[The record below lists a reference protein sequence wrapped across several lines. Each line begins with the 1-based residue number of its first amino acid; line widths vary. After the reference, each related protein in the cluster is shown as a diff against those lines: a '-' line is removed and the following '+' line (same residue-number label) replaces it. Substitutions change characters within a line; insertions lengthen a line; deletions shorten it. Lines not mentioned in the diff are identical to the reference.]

1 MNYQKKER
9 TYLYCIIIISFLLLL
24 PMFKIGFYSHPSFDD
39 FGYSATTYHVF
50 NETHSI
56 PLTIKEAFENSIEM
70 STKWQGLYT
79 SAFIQSLQPA
89 IFGVKYYVFTSL
101 IVITSIW
108 ASTFILAYYVL
119 GVRFRWDKLKSISLA
134 CVICT
139 VMTQFLPSAVEGIYW
154 HNGAMSY
161 TLHYSTI
168 ILMLT
173 LFFSFPSNCGKPLFV
188 LKVFIALVLSFL
200 ISGGNYVSMLE
211 SLIVQVGFLAIV
223 MIKKKKRSV
232 IGCSICLLS
241 GLIGALLNVSA
252 PGVQVRQNEYQG
264 MSPIRTIVEAVIQ
277 GTEIIGG
284 YWNGTIIFFVI
295 ISLPLLYSL
304 AKTVKDNTNM
314 KFSYPAIVAFIGH
327 MLLCAMLAPPLYAM
341 GSVGEGRLLNMVY
354 LSSIIILFFDVFYVI
369 GYILVR
375 IDETGA
381 SVDFGNIFS
390 GAKNNIILKVITCV
404 ATAVILVCCLLQSWA
419 FTATVSICSGEAAAY
434 EGEMYFRHNLLM
446 EADEEVVLP
455 VIRTKP
461 EMLYHGDI
469 ADGPDTW
476 PNTDLEK
483 YYDVDRVYL
492 ETYFTSENK

>member
-9 TYLYCIIIISFLLLL
+9 IYLYCIIIISFLLLL
-24 PMFKIGFYSHPSFDD
+24 PMLRIGFYSHPSFDD
-39 FGYSATTYHVF
+39 FGYSATTYHVY

-56 PLTIKEAFENSIEM
+56 PLTIKEAFDNSIKM
-70 STKWQGLYT
+70 TSSWQGLYT
-79 SAFIQSLQPA
+79 AAFVQSLQPA
-89 IFGVKYYVFTSL
+89 IFGVKYYAFTS
-101 IVITSIW
+101 IISIATIW
-108 ASTFILAYYVL
+108 IPVFLFFYYTLCVRLKWNKLQTF
-119 GVRFRWDKLKSISLA
+119 SLA
-134 CVICT
+134 SIICT
-139 VMTQFLPSAVEGIYW
+139 VMTQFLPSAVEGLYW
-154 HNGAMSY
+154 FNGAMNY
-161 TLHYSTI
+161 TLFWGMLIVLMTI
-168 ILMLT
+168 Y
-173 LFFSFPSNCGKPLFV
+173 FSFDTNKSKV
-188 LKVFIALVLSFL
+188 IWSLKVTIASILAFL
-200 ISGGNYVSMLE
+200 ISGGNYVPAFE
-211 SLIVQVGFLAIV
+211 ALIVEFIFIVVLITIRNRKSMVGVGISFLFGLFGFFLSATSPGVAVRQSDNQGMNPVRAIIEAIV
-223 MIKKKKRSV
+223 
-232 IGCSICLLS
+232 
-241 GLIGALLNVSA
+241 
-252 PGVQVRQNEYQG
+252 
-264 MSPIRTIVEAVIQ
+264 Q
-277 GTEIIGG
+277 GTEIISG
-284 YWNGTIIFFVI
+284 YWNGIALFFVL

-304 AKTVKDNTNM
+304 AKTVKDNTKM
-314 KFSYPAIVAFIGH
+314 KFSNPAIVTLIGH
-327 MLLCAMLAPPLYAM
+327 MLLCAMLTPPLYAM
-341 GSVGEGRLLNMVY
+341 GSVGEGRLLNVVY

-419 FTATVSICSGEAAAY
+419 FTATVSICSGEAKAY

-492 ETYFTSENK
+492 ETYFTSDK

>member
-9 TYLYCIIIISFLLLL
+9 IYLYCIIIISFLLLL

-39 FGYSATTYHVF
+39 FGYSATTYHVY

-56 PLTIKEAFENSIEM
+56 PLTIKEAFDNSIKM
-70 STKWQGLYT
+70 TSSWQGLYT
-79 SAFIQSLQPA
+79 AAFVQALQPA
-89 IFGVKYYVFTSL
+89 IFGVRYYAFTS
-101 IVITSIW
+101 IISIATIW
-108 ASTFILAYYVL
+108 IPVFLFFYYTLCVRLKWNKLQTF
-119 GVRFRWDKLKSISLA
+119 SLA
-134 CVICT
+134 SIICT
-139 VMTQFLPSAVEGIYW
+139 VMTQFLPSAVEGLYW
-154 HNGAMSY
+154 FNGAMNY
-161 TLHYSTI
+161 TLFWGMLIVLMTI
-168 ILMLT
+168 Y
-173 LFFSFPSNCGKPLFV
+173 FSFDTNKSKV
-188 LKVFIALVLSFL
+188 IWSLKVTMASILAFL
-200 ISGGNYVSMLE
+200 ISGGNYVPAFE
-211 SLIVQVGFLAIV
+211 ALIVEFIFIVVLITIRNRKSMVGVGISFLFGLFGFFLSATSPGVAVRQSENQGMNPVRAIIEAIV
-223 MIKKKKRSV
+223 
-232 IGCSICLLS
+232 
-241 GLIGALLNVSA
+241 
-252 PGVQVRQNEYQG
+252 
-264 MSPIRTIVEAVIQ
+264 Q
-277 GTEIIGG
+277 GTEIISG
-284 YWNGTIIFFVI
+284 YWNGIALFFVL

-304 AKTVKDNTNM
+304 AKTVKDNTKM
-314 KFSYPAIVAFIGH
+314 KFSNPAIVTLIGH
-327 MLLCAMLAPPLYAM
+327 MLLCAMLTPPLYAM

-419 FTATVSICSGEAAAY
+419 FTATVSICSGEAQAY

-483 YYDVDRVYL
+483 YYGVDRVYL

>member
-9 TYLYCIIIISFLLLL
+9 IYLYCIIIISFLLLL
-24 PMFKIGFYSHPSFDD
+24 PMLRIGFYSHPSFDD
-39 FGYSATTYHVF
+39 FGYSATTYHVY

-56 PLTIKEAFENSIEM
+56 PLTIKEAFDNSIKM
-70 STKWQGLYT
+70 TSSWQGLYT
-79 SAFIQSLQPA
+79 AAFVQSLQPA
-89 IFGVKYYVFTSL
+89 IFGVKYYAFTS
-101 IVITSIW
+101 IISIATIW
-108 ASTFILAYYVL
+108 IPVFLFFYYTLCVRLKWNKLQTF
-119 GVRFRWDKLKSISLA
+119 SLA
-134 CVICT
+134 SIICT
-139 VMTQFLPSAVEGIYW
+139 VMTQFLPSAVEGLYW
-154 HNGAMSY
+154 FNGAMNY
-161 TLHYSTI
+161 TLFWGMLIVLMTI
-168 ILMLT
+168 Y
-173 LFFSFPSNCGKPLFV
+173 FSFDTNKSKV
-188 LKVFIALVLSFL
+188 IWSLKVTIASILAFL
-200 ISGGNYVSMLE
+200 ISGGNYVPAFE
-211 SLIVQVGFLAIV
+211 ALIVEFIFIVVLITIRNRKSMVGVGISFLFGLFGFFLSATSPGVAVRQSDNQGMNPVRAIIEAIV
-223 MIKKKKRSV
+223 
-232 IGCSICLLS
+232 
-241 GLIGALLNVSA
+241 
-252 PGVQVRQNEYQG
+252 
-264 MSPIRTIVEAVIQ
+264 Q
-277 GTEIIGG
+277 GTEIISG
-284 YWNGTIIFFVI
+284 YWNGIALFFVL

-304 AKTVKDNTNM
+304 AKTVKDNTKM
-314 KFSYPAIVAFIGH
+314 KFSNPAIVTLIGH
-327 MLLCAMLAPPLYAM
+327 MLLCAMLTPPLYAM

-419 FTATVSICSGEAAAY
+419 FTATVSICSGEAKAY

-492 ETYFTSENK
+492 ETYFTSDK

>member
-9 TYLYCIIIISFLLLL
+9 IYLYCIIIISFLLLL
-24 PMFKIGFYSHPSFDD
+24 PMFKIGFYSHPSFDG
-39 FGYSATTYHVF
+39 FGYSATTYHVY

-56 PLTIKEAFENSIEM
+56 PLTIKEAFDNSIKM
-70 STKWQGLYT
+70 TSSWQGLYT
-79 SAFIQSLQPA
+79 AAFVQALQPA
-89 IFGVKYYVFTSL
+89 IFGVRYYAFTS
-101 IVITSIW
+101 IISIATIW
-108 ASTFILAYYVL
+108 IPVFLFFYYTLCVRLKWNKLQTF
-119 GVRFRWDKLKSISLA
+119 SLA
-134 CVICT
+134 SIICT
-139 VMTQFLPSAVEGIYW
+139 VMTQFLPSAVEGLYW
-154 HNGAMSY
+154 FNGAMNY
-161 TLHYSTI
+161 TLFWGMLIVLMTI
-168 ILMLT
+168 Y
-173 LFFSFPSNCGKPLFV
+173 FSFDTNKSKV
-188 LKVFIALVLSFL
+188 IWSLKVTMASILAFL
-200 ISGGNYVSMLE
+200 ISGGNYVPAFE
-211 SLIVQVGFLAIV
+211 ALIVEFIFIVVLITIKKRKSMVGVGISFLFGLFGFFLSATSPGVAVRQSENQGMNPVRAIIEAIV
-223 MIKKKKRSV
+223 
-232 IGCSICLLS
+232 
-241 GLIGALLNVSA
+241 
-252 PGVQVRQNEYQG
+252 
-264 MSPIRTIVEAVIQ
+264 Q
-277 GTEIIGG
+277 GTEIISG
-284 YWNGTIIFFVI
+284 YWNGIALFFVL

-304 AKTVKDNTNM
+304 AKTVKDNTKM
-314 KFSYPAIVAFIGH
+314 KFSNPAIVTLIGH
-327 MLLCAMLAPPLYAM
+327 MLLCAMLTPPLYAM

-419 FTATVSICSGEAAAY
+419 FTATVSICSGEAKAY

-492 ETYFTSENK
+492 ETYFTSDK

>member
-9 TYLYCIIIISFLLLL
+9 IYLYCIIIISFLLLL

-39 FGYSATTYHVF
+39 FGYSATTYHVY

-56 PLTIKEAFENSIEM
+56 PLTIKEAFDNSIKM
-70 STKWQGLYT
+70 TSSWQGLYT
-79 SAFIQSLQPA
+79 AAFVQALQPA
-89 IFGVKYYVFTSL
+89 IFGVRYYAFTS
-101 IVITSIW
+101 IISIATIW
-108 ASTFILAYYVL
+108 IPVFLFFYYTLCVRLKWNKLQTF
-119 GVRFRWDKLKSISLA
+119 SLA
-134 CVICT
+134 SIICT
-139 VMTQFLPSAVEGIYW
+139 VMTQFLPSAVEGLYW
-154 HNGAMSY
+154 FNGAMNY
-161 TLHYSTI
+161 TLFWGMLIVLMTI
-168 ILMLT
+168 Y
-173 LFFSFPSNCGKPLFV
+173 FSFDTNKSKV
-188 LKVFIALVLSFL
+188 IWSLKVTMASILAFL
-200 ISGGNYVSMLE
+200 ISGGNYVPAFE
-211 SLIVQVGFLAIV
+211 ALIVEFIFIVVLITIRNRKSMVGVGISFLFGLFGFFLSATSPGVAVRQSENQGMNPVRAIIEAIV
-223 MIKKKKRSV
+223 
-232 IGCSICLLS
+232 
-241 GLIGALLNVSA
+241 
-252 PGVQVRQNEYQG
+252 
-264 MSPIRTIVEAVIQ
+264 Q
-277 GTEIIGG
+277 GTEIISG
-284 YWNGTIIFFVI
+284 YWNGIALFFVL

-304 AKTVKDNTNM
+304 AKTVKDNTKM
-314 KFSYPAIVAFIGH
+314 KFSNPAIVTLIGH
-327 MLLCAMLAPPLYAM
+327 MLLCAMLTPPLYAM
-341 GSVGEGRLLNMVY
+341 GSVGEGRLLNVVY

-419 FTATVSICSGEAAAY
+419 FTATVSICSGEAKAY

-492 ETYFTSENK
+492 ETYFTSDK

>member
-9 TYLYCIIIISFLLLL
+9 IYLYCIIIISFLLLL

-39 FGYSATTYHVF
+39 FGYSATTYHVY

-56 PLTIKEAFENSIEM
+56 PLTIKEAFDNSIKM
-70 STKWQGLYT
+70 TSSWQGLYT
-79 SAFIQSLQPA
+79 AAFVQALQPA
-89 IFGVKYYVFTSL
+89 IFGVRYYAFTS
-101 IVITSIW
+101 IISIATIW
-108 ASTFILAYYVL
+108 IPVFLFFYYTLCVRLKWNKLQTF
-119 GVRFRWDKLKSISLA
+119 SLA
-134 CVICT
+134 SIICT
-139 VMTQFLPSAVEGIYW
+139 VMTQFLPSAVEGLYW
-154 HNGAMSY
+154 FNGAMNY
-161 TLHYSTI
+161 TLFWGMLIVLMTI
-168 ILMLT
+168 Y
-173 LFFSFPSNCGKPLFV
+173 FSFDTNKSKV
-188 LKVFIALVLSFL
+188 IWSLKVTMASILAFL
-200 ISGGNYVSMLE
+200 ISGGNYVPAFE
-211 SLIVQVGFLAIV
+211 ALIVEFIFIVVLITIRNRKSMVGVGISFLFGLFGFFLSATSPGVAVRQSENQGMNPVRAIIEAIV
-223 MIKKKKRSV
+223 
-232 IGCSICLLS
+232 
-241 GLIGALLNVSA
+241 
-252 PGVQVRQNEYQG
+252 
-264 MSPIRTIVEAVIQ
+264 Q
-277 GTEIIGG
+277 GTEIISG
-284 YWNGTIIFFVI
+284 YWNGIALFFVL

-304 AKTVKDNTNM
+304 AKTVKDNTKM
-314 KFSYPAIVAFIGH
+314 KFSNPAIVTLIGH
-327 MLLCAMLAPPLYAM
+327 MLLCAMLTPPLYAM
-341 GSVGEGRLLNMVY
+341 GSVGGGRLLNVVY

-419 FTATVSICSGEAAAY
+419 FTATVSICSGEAKAY

-492 ETYFTSENK
+492 ETYFTSDK

>member
-9 TYLYCIIIISFLLLL
+9 IYLYCIIIISFLLLL
-24 PMFKIGFYSHPSFDD
+24 PMLRIGFYSHPSFDD
-39 FGYSATTYHVF
+39 FGYSATTYHVY

-56 PLTIKEAFENSIEM
+56 PLTIKEAFDNSIKM
-70 STKWQGLYT
+70 TSSWQGLYT
-79 SAFIQSLQPA
+79 AAFVQSLQPA
-89 IFGVKYYVFTSL
+89 IFGVKYYAFTS
-101 IVITSIW
+101 IISIATIW
-108 ASTFILAYYVL
+108 IPVFLFFYYTLCVRLKWNKLQTF
-119 GVRFRWDKLKSISLA
+119 SLA
-134 CVICT
+134 SIICT
-139 VMTQFLPSAVEGIYW
+139 VMTQFLPSAVEGLYW
-154 HNGAMSY
+154 FNGAMNY
-161 TLHYSTI
+161 TLFWGMLIVLMTI
-168 ILMLT
+168 Y
-173 LFFSFPSNCGKPLFV
+173 FSFDTNKSKV
-188 LKVFIALVLSFL
+188 IWSLKVTIASILAFL
-200 ISGGNYVSMLE
+200 ISGGNYVPAFE
-211 SLIVQVGFLAIV
+211 ALIVEFIFIVVLITIRNRKSMVGVGISFLFGLFGFFLSATSPGVAVRQSDNQGMNPVRAIIEAIV
-223 MIKKKKRSV
+223 
-232 IGCSICLLS
+232 
-241 GLIGALLNVSA
+241 
-252 PGVQVRQNEYQG
+252 
-264 MSPIRTIVEAVIQ
+264 Q
-277 GTEIIGG
+277 GTEIISG
-284 YWNGTIIFFVI
+284 YWNGIALFFVL

-304 AKTVKDNTNM
+304 AKTVKDNTKM
-314 KFSYPAIVAFIGH
+314 KFSNPAIVTLIGH
-327 MLLCAMLAPPLYAM
+327 MLLCAMLTPPLYAM

-492 ETYFTSENK
+492 ETYFTSDK

>member
-9 TYLYCIIIISFLLLL
+9 IYLYCIIIISFLLLL

-39 FGYSATTYHVF
+39 FGYSATTYHVY

-56 PLTIKEAFENSIEM
+56 PLTIKEAFDNSIKM
-70 STKWQGLYT
+70 TSSWQGLYT
-79 SAFIQSLQPA
+79 AAFVQALQPA
-89 IFGVKYYVFTSL
+89 IFGVRYYAFTS
-101 IVITSIW
+101 IISIATIW
-108 ASTFILAYYVL
+108 IPVFLFFYYTLCVRLKWNKLQTF
-119 GVRFRWDKLKSISLA
+119 SLA
-134 CVICT
+134 SIICT
-139 VMTQFLPSAVEGIYW
+139 VMTQFLPSAVEGLYW
-154 HNGAMSY
+154 FNGAMNY
-161 TLHYSTI
+161 TLFWGMLIVLMTI
-168 ILMLT
+168 Y
-173 LFFSFPSNCGKPLFV
+173 FSFDTNKSKV
-188 LKVFIALVLSFL
+188 IWSLKVTMASILAFL
-200 ISGGNYVSMLE
+200 ISGGNYVPAFE
-211 SLIVQVGFLAIV
+211 ALIVEFIFIVVLITIRNRKSMVGVGISFLFGLFGFFLSATSPGVAVRQSENQGMNPVRAIIEAIV
-223 MIKKKKRSV
+223 
-232 IGCSICLLS
+232 
-241 GLIGALLNVSA
+241 
-252 PGVQVRQNEYQG
+252 
-264 MSPIRTIVEAVIQ
+264 Q
-277 GTEIIGG
+277 GTEIISG
-284 YWNGTIIFFVI
+284 YWNGIALFFVL

-304 AKTVKDNTNM
+304 AKTVKDNTKM
-314 KFSYPAIVAFIGH
+314 KFSNPAIVTLIGH
-327 MLLCAMLAPPLYAM
+327 MLLCAMLTPPLYAM

-419 FTATVSICSGEAAAY
+419 FTATVSICSGEAQAY

-492 ETYFTSENK
+492 ETYFTSDK

>member
-9 TYLYCIIIISFLLLL
+9 IYLYCIIIISFLLLL
-24 PMFKIGFYSHPSFDD
+24 PMLRIGFYSHPSFDD
-39 FGYSATTYHVF
+39 FGYSATTYHVY

-56 PLTIKEAFENSIEM
+56 PLTIKEAFDNSIKM
-70 STKWQGLYT
+70 TSSWQGLYT
-79 SAFIQSLQPA
+79 AAFVQALQPA
-89 IFGVKYYVFTSL
+89 IFGVRYYAFTS
-101 IVITSIW
+101 IISIATIW
-108 ASTFILAYYVL
+108 IPVFLFFYYTLCVRLKWNKLQTF
-119 GVRFRWDKLKSISLA
+119 SLA
-134 CVICT
+134 SIICT
-139 VMTQFLPSAVEGIYW
+139 VMTQFLPSAVEGLYW
-154 HNGAMSY
+154 FNGAMNY
-161 TLHYSTI
+161 TLFWGMLIVLMTI
-168 ILMLT
+168 Y
-173 LFFSFPSNCGKPLFV
+173 FSFDTNKSKV
-188 LKVFIALVLSFL
+188 IWSLKVTMASILAFL
-200 ISGGNYVSMLE
+200 ISGGNYVPAFE
-211 SLIVQVGFLAIV
+211 ALIVEFIFIVVLITIRNRKSMVGVGISFLFGLFGFFLSATSPGVAVRQSENQGMNPVRAIIEAIV
-223 MIKKKKRSV
+223 
-232 IGCSICLLS
+232 
-241 GLIGALLNVSA
+241 
-252 PGVQVRQNEYQG
+252 
-264 MSPIRTIVEAVIQ
+264 Q
-277 GTEIIGG
+277 GTEIISG
-284 YWNGTIIFFVI
+284 YWNGIALFFVL

-304 AKTVKDNTNM
+304 AKTVKDNTKM
-314 KFSYPAIVAFIGH
+314 KFSNPAIVTLIGH
-327 MLLCAMLAPPLYAM
+327 MLLCAMLTPPLYAM

-419 FTATVSICSGEAAAY
+419 FTATVSICSGEAKAY

-492 ETYFTSENK
+492 ETYFTSDK

>member
-1 MNYQKKER
+1 MNSEKKKR
-9 TYLYCIIIISFLLLL
+9 AYLYCIVVISFLLLL
-24 PMFKIGFYSHPSFDD
+24 PMLKIGFYNHPTADD
-39 FGYSATTYHVF
+39 FGYSAGTYHVY
-50 NETHSI
+50 NETRSI
-56 PLTIKEAFENSIEM
+56 PLVIKEAFVDSIEM
-70 STKWQGLYT
+70 CSVWQGLYT
-79 SAFIQSLQPA
+79 AAFVQALQPA
-89 IFGVKYYVFTSL
+89 IFGVRYYAFTS
-101 IVITSIW
+101 IISIATIW
-108 ASTFILAYYVL
+108 IPVFLFFYYTLCVRLKWNKLQTF
-119 GVRFRWDKLKSISLA
+119 SLA
-134 CVICT
+134 SIICT
-139 VMTQFLPSAVEGIYW
+139 VMTQFLPSAVEGLYW
-154 HNGAMSY
+154 FNGAMNY
-161 TLHYSTI
+161 TLFWGMLIVLMTI
-168 ILMLT
+168 Y
-173 LFFSFPSNCGKPLFV
+173 FSFDTNKSKV
-188 LKVFIALVLSFL
+188 IWSLKVTIASILAFL
-200 ISGGNYVSMLE
+200 ISGGNYVPAFE
-211 SLIVQVGFLAIV
+211 ALIVEFIFIVVLITIRNRKSMVGVGISFLFGLFGFFLSATSPGVAVRQSENQGMNPVRAIIEAIV
-223 MIKKKKRSV
+223 
-232 IGCSICLLS
+232 
-241 GLIGALLNVSA
+241 
-252 PGVQVRQNEYQG
+252 
-264 MSPIRTIVEAVIQ
+264 Q
-277 GTEIIGG
+277 GTEIISG
-284 YWNGTIIFFVI
+284 YWNGIALFFVL

-304 AKTVKDNTNM
+304 AKTVKDNTKM
-314 KFSYPAIVAFIGH
+314 KFSNPAIVTLIGH
-327 MLLCAMLAPPLYAM
+327 MLLCAMLTPPLYAM

-419 FTATVSICSGEAAAY
+419 FTATVSICSGEAKAY

-492 ETYFTSENK
+492 ETYFTSDK

>member
-9 TYLYCIIIISFLLLL
+9 IYLYCIIIISFLLLL
-24 PMFKIGFYSHPSFDD
+24 PMLRIGFYSHPSFDD
-39 FGYSATTYHVF
+39 FGYSATTYHVY

-56 PLTIKEAFENSIEM
+56 PLTIKEAFDNSIKM
-70 STKWQGLYT
+70 TSSWQGLYT
-79 SAFIQSLQPA
+79 AAFVQSLQPA
-89 IFGVKYYVFTSL
+89 IFGVKYYAFTS
-101 IVITSIW
+101 IISIATIW
-108 ASTFILAYYVL
+108 IPVFLFFYYTLCVRLKWNKLQTF
-119 GVRFRWDKLKSISLA
+119 SLA
-134 CVICT
+134 SIICT
-139 VMTQFLPSAVEGIYW
+139 VMTQFLPSAVEGLYW
-154 HNGAMSY
+154 FNGAMNY
-161 TLHYSTI
+161 TLFWGMLIVLMTI
-168 ILMLT
+168 Y
-173 LFFSFPSNCGKPLFV
+173 FSFDTNKSKV
-188 LKVFIALVLSFL
+188 IWSLKVTIASILAFL
-200 ISGGNYVSMLE
+200 ISGGNYVPAFE
-211 SLIVQVGFLAIV
+211 ALIVEFIFIVVLITIRNRKSMVGVGISFLFGLFGFFLSATSPGVAVRQSDNQGMNPVRAIIEAIV
-223 MIKKKKRSV
+223 
-232 IGCSICLLS
+232 
-241 GLIGALLNVSA
+241 
-252 PGVQVRQNEYQG
+252 
-264 MSPIRTIVEAVIQ
+264 Q
-277 GTEIIGG
+277 GTEIISG
-284 YWNGTIIFFVI
+284 YWNGIALFFVL

-304 AKTVKDNTNM
+304 AKTVKDNTKM
-314 KFSYPAIVAFIGH
+314 KFSNPAIVTLIGH
-327 MLLCAMLAPPLYAM
+327 MLLCAMLTPPLYAM

-419 FTATVSICSGEAAAY
+419 FTATVSICSGEAQAY

-492 ETYFTSENK
+492 ETYFTSDK

>member
-1 MNYQKKER
+1 MKSVKKKHV
-9 TYLYCIIIISFLLLL
+9 YLYCIVVISFLLLL
-24 PMFKIGFYSHPSFDD
+24 PMLKIGFYNHPTADD
-39 FGYSATTYHVF
+39 FGYSAGTYHVY

-56 PLTIKEAFENSIEM
+56 PLVIKEAFVDSIEM
-70 STKWQGLYT
+70 CSEWQGLYT
-79 SAFIQSLQPA
+79 AAFVQALQPA
-89 IFGVKYYVFTSL
+89 IFGVRYYAFTS
-101 IVITSIW
+101 IISIATIW
-108 ASTFILAYYVL
+108 IPVFLFFYYTLCVRLKWNKLQTF
-119 GVRFRWDKLKSISLA
+119 SLA
-134 CVICT
+134 SIICT
-139 VMTQFLPSAVEGIYW
+139 VMTQFLPSAVEGLYW
-154 HNGAMSY
+154 FNGAMNY
-161 TLHYSTI
+161 TLFWGMLIVLMTI
-168 ILMLT
+168 Y
-173 LFFSFPSNCGKPLFV
+173 FSFDTNKSKV
-188 LKVFIALVLSFL
+188 IWSLKVTMASILAFL
-200 ISGGNYVSMLE
+200 ISGGNYVPAFE
-211 SLIVQVGFLAIV
+211 ALIVEFIFIVVLITIRNRKSMVGVGISFLFGSFGFFLSVTSPGVAVRQSENQGMNPVRAIIEAIV
-223 MIKKKKRSV
+223 
-232 IGCSICLLS
+232 
-241 GLIGALLNVSA
+241 
-252 PGVQVRQNEYQG
+252 
-264 MSPIRTIVEAVIQ
+264 Q
-277 GTEIIGG
+277 GTEIISG
-284 YWNGTIIFFVI
+284 YWNGIALFFVL

-304 AKTVKDNTNM
+304 AKTVKDNTKM
-314 KFSYPAIVAFIGH
+314 KFSNPAIVTLIGH
-327 MLLCAMLAPPLYAM
+327 MLLCAMLTPLYAM

-419 FTATVSICSGEAAAY
+419 FTATVSICSGEAAEY

-492 ETYFTSENK
+492 ETYFTSDK

>member
-1 MNYQKKER
+1 
-9 TYLYCIIIISFLLLL
+9 
-24 PMFKIGFYSHPSFDD
+24 
-39 FGYSATTYHVF
+39 
-50 NETHSI
+50 
-56 PLTIKEAFENSIEM
+56 
-70 STKWQGLYT
+70 
-79 SAFIQSLQPA
+79 
-89 IFGVKYYVFTSL
+89 
-101 IVITSIW
+101 
-108 ASTFILAYYVL
+108 
-119 GVRFRWDKLKSISLA
+119 
-134 CVICT
+134 
-139 VMTQFLPSAVEGIYW
+139 MTQFLPSAVEGLYW
-154 HNGAMSY
+154 FNGAMNY
-161 TLHYSTI
+161 TLFWGMLIVLMTI
-168 ILMLT
+168 Y
-173 LFFSFPSNCGKPLFV
+173 FSFDTNKSKV
-188 LKVFIALVLSFL
+188 IWSLKVTMASILAFL
-200 ISGGNYVSMLE
+200 ISGGNYVPAFE
-211 SLIVQVGFLAIV
+211 ALIVEFIFIVVLITIRNRKSMVGVGISFLFGLFGFFLSATSPGVAVRQSENQGMNPVRAIIEAIV
-223 MIKKKKRSV
+223 
-232 IGCSICLLS
+232 
-241 GLIGALLNVSA
+241 
-252 PGVQVRQNEYQG
+252 
-264 MSPIRTIVEAVIQ
+264 Q
-277 GTEIIGG
+277 GTEIISG
-284 YWNGTIIFFVI
+284 YWNGIALFFVL

-304 AKTVKDNTNM
+304 AKTVKDNTKM
-314 KFSYPAIVAFIGH
+314 KFSNPAIVTLIGH
-327 MLLCAMLAPPLYAM
+327 MLLCAMLTPPLYAM